1 MKPNIIFY
9 FSDQQRWDTLNSVLM
24 PNVWNLGEEGLFF
37 ENSFTCQPVCG
48 PARACLQ
55 TGQYATE
62 NHCYWNGI
70 ALNENTKTLADY
82 FNDNGYDTA
91 YIGKWH
97 LASDRYPGIG
107 IHCEKTAVPK
117 KRQGGYKY
125 WRAADILEFT
135 SHGYD
140 GYVFDENGNRLDFT
154 GYRADCIND
163 FAIEYIDKHN
173 NDKPFFMFVS
183 QLEPH
188 HQNDTGHFEGPTDII
203 DKFRDYPL
211 PEDLTFLKGDYKKEY
226 PDYLAAIHTLDKNVG
241 KLVKALKDK
250 GLYDNTVIVYTSD
263 HGCHFKTRNSE
274 YKRSCHDSSIHTPLV
289 FGGGAIKKSDPT
301 DCLASLI
308 DIPPTL
314 LSLADIEI
322 PECYSGN
329 ILPVVNKKVPERDCV
344 FVQIS
349 ESHIGRA
356 VRTKKWKY
364 SARAIGSGW
373 HKPKAIH
380 YFDDYLYDMEND
392 SHEKNNLA
400 NNEKYESIISQMR
413 DLLAREM
420 INAGEKKP
428 VFHKPLKAKK
438 Y

>member
-9 FSDQQRWDTLNSVLM
+9 FSDQQRWDTLNNTLM
-24 PNVWNLGEEGLFF
+24 PNVWELGEEGLLF

-62 NHCYWNGI
+62 NQCYWNGI
-70 ALNENTKTLADY
+70 SLKENTKTLADY
-82 FNDNGYDTA
+82 FNENGYDTA

-107 IHCEKTAVPK
+107 VHCEKTAVPEN
-117 KRQGGYKY
+117 RQGGYRY
-125 WRAADILEFT
+125 WRAADVLEFT

-140 GYVFDENGNRLDFT
+140 GYVFDEKGNRIDFT

-163 FAIEYIDKHN
+163 FAIEYIN
-173 NDKPFFMFVS
+173 NRNDGKPFFMFVS

-188 HQNDTGHFEGPTDII
+188 HQNDRGHFEGPKDTV

-211 PEDLTFLKGDYKKEY
+211 PEDLTFLSGDYKEEY
-226 PDYLAAIHTLDKNVG
+226 PDYLAAIHALDENVG
-241 KLVKALKDK
+241 KLVKTLKEK
-250 GLYDNTVIVYTSD
+250 GIYDNTVIVYTSD
-263 HGCHFKTRNSE
+263 HGCHFKTRNAE

-289 FGGGAIKKSDPT
+289 FGGGAVKKANPVES
-301 DCLASLI
+301 LVSLI
-308 DIPPTL
+308 DIPSTL

-322 PECYSGN
+322 PESYSGN
-329 ILPVVNKKVPERDCV
+329 ILPVVSKNVPERDCA

-380 YFDDYLYDMEND
+380 YFDDYLYDLEND
-392 SHEKNNLA
+392 PHEKNNLV
-400 NNEKYESIISQMR
+400 NNENYEKILRQMR
-413 DLLAREM
+413 SLLAREM
-420 INAGEKKP
+420 VNAGERKP
-428 VFHKPLKAKK
+428 VFHKPLKVKN